1 MEKGGVNMKN
11 FSKPDAGMVWTL
23 VGAAATLIGLIAS
36 NKKEADNMDKIAEKA
51 AEIVEKKHSTN

>member
-1 MEKGGVNMKN
+1 MKVK
-11 FSKPDAGMVWTL
+11 KPDAGTIWGL

-51 AEIVEKKHSTN
+51 AKIVEQKHSNE

>member
-1 MEKGGVNMKN
+1 MKN

-51 AEIVEKKHSTN
+51 AEIVEKKNLNK

>member
-1 MEKGGVNMKN
+1 MEKGGVNMKL
-11 FSKPDAGMVWTL
+11 KRPDAGMVWTL